1 MSLLKGAWSH
11 MRGIRFEC
19 KLLCKHY
26 IALAISRS
34 VYRDASAYNPLIIFS
49 LYLCSAVTA
58 QWARRAVDV
67 GKSLLDLAAS
77 IIT

>member
-11 MRGIRFEC
+11 IREVLDSNEITFQT
-19 KLLCKHY
+19 L

-34 VYRDASAYNPLIIFS
+34 VHRDASAYNPLIIFS
-49 LYLCSAVTA
+49 LYFCSAVTA